1 VTARRVV
8 CWRHGRTAHNHGGVW
23 QGQLDTPLDEVG
35 YQQAVDAA
43 GAIVAGLTPGEPLA
57 IVSSDLMR
65 AGATAEALATQT
77 GVPVRFD
84 PRLREID
91 AGRWEGLTRAEI
103 VEAGMGDELAAW
115 LRGDDV
121 RIGGGE
127 RRSEVAARGA
137 AAVREH
143 AAADEID
150 GGTLVVVAHGGL
162 LRGAI
167 LEVLG
172 LPGQRW
178 DILGGLGNAHWAELL
193 PGPAGW
199 RLSAYNVRATPTANR
214 FGVPPWVGD
223 RLAEPQR

>member
-1 VTARRVV
+1 MTARRVV

-35 YQQAVDAA
+35 LQQAVDAA
-43 GAIVAGLTPGEPLA
+43 GAIVAGLTLGEPLA
-57 IVSSDLMR
+57 IVSSDLVR
-65 AGATAEALATQT
+65 AGATAAALSTQT
-77 GVPVRFD
+77 GVQVQFD

-103 VEAGMGDELAAW
+103 VEAGMDEELAAW

-143 AAADEID
+143 ASAHDID

-162 LRGAI
+162 LRGTI

-214 FGVPPWVGD
+214 FGVPPRVGD

>member
-1 VTARRVV
+1 VV

-35 YQQAVDAA
+35 RRQAVDGAAAIAA
-43 GAIVAGLTPGEPLA
+43 GLSPGEPLA
-57 IVSSDLMR
+57 IVSSDLVR
-65 AGATAEALATQT
+65 AGATAAALAAQT
-77 GVPVRFD
+77 DIQVRFD

-103 VEAGMGDELAAW
+103 VDAGMGDELAAW
-115 LRGDDV
+115 VRGDDV

-127 RRSEVAARGA
+127 RRSEVAVRGA

-143 AAADEID
+143 AAVDDLD

-178 DILGGLGNAHWAELL
+178 DILAGLGNAHWAELL
-193 PGPAGW
+193 PGPTGW
-199 RLSAYNVRATPTANR
+199 RLSAYNVCATPTANR
-214 FGVPPWVGD
+214 FGVSSPVGD
-223 RLAEPQR
+223 RLAEPQRWTGS